1 MGYAYLHGLSF
12 VLKGFLMNDHPSGG
26 AFGFLRRNHSFQG
39 LKLNISTRCTKIT
52 QPC

>member
-26 AFGFLRRNHSFQG
+26 AFGFLRRNHSFHTEKQKVSYG
-39 LKLNISTRCTKIT
+39 
-52 QPC
+52 